1 MFTYTGGIKM
11 DKYIRNTENYTAEYE
26 ALITKVQYVLYDWDV
41 VEFGELICEELIDVI
56 LDNKGDV

>member
-1 MFTYTGGIKM
+1 MM